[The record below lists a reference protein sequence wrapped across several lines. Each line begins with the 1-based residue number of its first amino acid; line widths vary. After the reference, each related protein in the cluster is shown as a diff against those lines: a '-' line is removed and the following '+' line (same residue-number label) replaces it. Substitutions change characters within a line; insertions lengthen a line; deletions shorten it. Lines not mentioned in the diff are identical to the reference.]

1 MPISFGL
8 VDKSHLFV
16 GIHGKANAKAYPG
29 KPRVWWLARK
39 WLMWPTEFTQRKEG
53 AYATH
58 APHHSEN
65 SGFDGHRV
73 EEGVD
78 PENGVAN
85 MHLTKVWG
93 TKGSP
98 TAGKAMPQVTQPTK
112 WRDFKP
118 SPAPIDHLQPIP
130 GVHS

>member
-65 SGFDGHRV
+65 SGENADLEVHRKKVLGRHGPGHPLRLA
-73 EEGVD
+73 
-78 PENGVAN
+78 AN
-85 MHLTKVWG
+85 AG
-93 TKGSP
+93 T
-98 TAGKAMPQVTQPTK
+98 AMPQVTQPTK